1 MKITGFEKFK
11 KHYSL
16 RKLVPVSAEILGDL
30 DTPVSTFLKTMEG
43 PYRFLLESVEGG
55 AQRGRFSMLGDR
67 PIAVFRSKNGRSEL
81 VDCLKGKMQNFEEN
95 PLDVLRRI
103 LSEYQFPSDEK
114 EPGHTGGFFGFLG
127 YDAVRYI
134 EKLPEKS
141 TDDMD
146 QDDVHMFIP
155 QRLVVFDNLLNVVRF
170 IHFAVPSGDV
180 NKDYERAIDAL
191 KRRIKRLHEA
201 KLSNGPNS
209 VQAVETEAFQSN
221 LDRGQFERMVETA
234 RDHIKNGDIFQV
246 VLSQR
251 LSTRTKAKP
260 FDIYRALRVINP
272 SPYMFY
278 MEMDRVTLLGSSPET
293 LVKLQN
299 DRVTVKPIAGTRK
312 RGFDEKEDTRLIKDL
327 LSDPKERA
335 EHTMLVDL
343 GRNDIGRVSKYGTVS
358 VDEFMSIEKY
368 SHVIHIVSTV
378 SGRLGPGQNAVDVF
392 RASFPAGTVSGA
404 PKVRA
409 MEIIED
415 LEPTRRG
422 IYAGAA
428 GYFGFDGNMD
438 VCIAIRTIY
447 IHDGTA
453 VLQAGAG
460 IVADSVPAN
469 EYEETLN
476 KARGLKRALEYA
488 EGGLL

>member
-1 MKITGFEKFK
+1 MKITDFNEFK

-16 RKLVPVSAEILGDL
+16 RRLVPVSAEILGDM

-67 PIAVFRSKNGRSEL
+67 PVAVFRSKAGHSEL
-81 VDCLKGKMQNFEEN
+81 VDCLNGKMQSFTEN
-95 PLDVLRRI
+95 PLNVLRQI
-103 LSEYQFPSDEK
+103 LSEYQFPSEEK
-114 EPGHTGGFFGFLG
+114 EPGHTGGFFGYLG

-134 EKLPEKS
+134 EKMPE
-141 TDDMD
+141 TTVDDVQ
-146 QDDVHMFIP
+146 QDDIHMFIP
-155 QRLVVFDNLLNVVRF
+155 QRMVVFDNLLNIIRF
-170 IHFAVPSGDV
+170 LHFSVPSGDV
-180 NKDYERAIDAL
+180 KKDYEAAVAAV
-191 KRRIKRLHEA
+191 KSRIKILHEA
-201 KLSNGPNS
+201 KLSNGTKPVEQ
-209 VQAVETEAFQSN
+209 VQSGFESN
-221 LDRGQFERMVETA
+221 IDRDRFEQMVEKA
-234 RDHIKNGDIFQV
+234 KAHIKRGDIFQV

-251 LSTRTKAKP
+251 LSTRTDAKP
-260 FDIYRALRVINP
+260 FDIYRALRVVNP

-278 MEMDRVTLLGSSPET
+278 MEMDKVTLLGSSPET

-299 DRVTVKPIAGTRK
+299 NRIIVKPIAGTRK
-312 RGFDEKEDTRLIKDL
+312 RGLDDNEDNNLIKDL
-327 LSDPKERA
+327 LSDPKEKA

-343 GRNDIGRVSKYGTVS
+343 GRNDIGRVSKYGTVN
-358 VDEFMSIEKY
+358 VDEFMIIEKY

-378 SGRLGPGQNAVDVF
+378 SGQLKNGQNAVDVF

-404 PKVRA
+404 PKVRS
-409 MEIIED
+409 MEIIDE

-422 IYAGAA
+422 IYAGAV

-447 IHDGTA
+447 IQNGTA
-453 VLQAGAG
+453 YLQAGAG

-488 EGGLL
+488 ERGLI